1 MNKEIL
7 SMDHI
12 SKHFGGVYALDD
24 VSLNLY
30 EGEVHV
36 LCGENGAGK
45 STLMKILSGNYQED
59 TGTICVNGRQVVIS
73 SPEVAEQL
81 GISIV
86 HQELSLSPTVTVAEN
101 MFMGREFRKFG
112 FINKRQ
118 MAENSKEFLDIVKAD
133 INPNELTGTLTVAK
147 KQLVQIAKSL
157 SSDARII
164 ILDEPF
170 SSLSEEDSEN
180 LFRVMRSLKEKGISI
195 IYIDHRIDNFFKIG
209 DRVTVLR
216 DGRKICTD
224 HIHNLT
230 KDSIIKMM
238 VGRDVENIYVKDSCP
253 QNDVCFEAKGLTSN
267 KIHDIS
273 FQVRKGEIY
282 GLGGL
287 VGAGR
292 TEIVNAI
299 FGIDKLKK
307 GEIVLN
313 GKSIKIRS
321 SNDAVKQGIAYVS
334 EDRKNKG
341 LVQIKSVRY
350 NASLVCLKDFSRK
363 GFMLHGK
370 EEETVNEYVRKLN
383 IKTSGNGAIISSLSG
398 GNQQKVVLAKWLIM
412 KNLKVFLLD
421 EPTRG
426 IDVGAKLE
434 IYKLINEMA
443 RAGIAII
450 LITSELQELLAL
462 CDRISVVRNGK
473 ISGTLSRDEATQES
487 VMKLCV

>member
-1 MNKEIL
+1 MSKEVL
-7 SMDHI
+7 KMQHI

-24 VSLNLY
+24 VSLNLL

-59 TGTICVNGRQVVIS
+59 AGTVEVNG
-73 SPEVAEQL
+73 SPVKITNPQVAEQL

-86 HQELSLSPTVTVAEN
+86 YQELSLSPTVTVAEN
-101 MFMGREFRKFG
+101 IFMGREYKRFG
-112 FINKRQ
+112 FIDRRR
-118 MAENSKEFLDIVKAD
+118 MAEQAKKYLDIVKAD
-133 INPNELTGTLTVAK
+133 ISPNELTGTLTVAQ

-180 LFRVMRSLKEKGISI
+180 LFRVMHRLKDDGISI
-195 IYIDHRIDNFFKIG
+195 IYIDHRIDNFFRIG

-216 DGRKICTD
+216 DGRHIGTD
-224 HIHNLT
+224 SIKNLT
-230 KDSIIKMM
+230 KDGIIKMM
-238 VGRDVENIYVKDSCP
+238 VGRDIEHIYVKDSVP
-253 QNDVCFEAKGLTSN
+253 QDEVCFEVKGLSSSR
-267 KIHDIS
+267 IHDIS
-273 FQVRKGEIY
+273 FRVRKGEIY

-299 FGIDKLKK
+299 YGIDRIKK
-307 GEIVLN
+307 GELILN
-313 GKSIKIRS
+313 GKSLKIRS
-321 SNDAVKQGIAYVS
+321 SHDAVKHGIAYVS

-341 LVQIKSVRY
+341 LVQIKSVRF
-350 NASLVCLKDFSRK
+350 NASLVCLKDLSRK
-363 GFMLHGK
+363 GFMAPRK
-370 EEETVNEYVRKLN
+370 EESAVGEYIRRLN
-383 IKTSGNGAIISSLSG
+383 VKTAGSGAVISSLSG
-398 GNQQKVVLAKWLIM
+398 GNQQKVVLAKWLMM
-412 KNLKVFLLD
+412 KGLEVFLLD

-443 RAGIAII
+443 RSGIAII

-462 CDRISVVRNGK
+462 CDTISVIRNGRV
-473 ISGTLSRDEATQES
+473 SGVLSREEANQES